1 MTEKHSLKMPT
12 DFCDPKEWRA
22 YVRAT
27 VPPEDVDFTLAYGR
41 TMLFLRF
48 YEVRGERFPGEFRAE
63 LTRID
68 GLSDPARTESLVA
81 LNDRILA
88 AMTRLLVTPPA
99 SSAGN
104 EAETPR
110 ELIDNLLGN
119 LARKNPGIAL
129 WTHYSKLIQK
139 RPYAPCWE
147 DYVAS
152 ECKDGAEDEI
162 EFTLLMGDLG
172 KLLALFRDSDLALPP
187 LCFERIAFLH
197 HLRGPERYLQA
208 RAVVQGLLEVIASCA
223 SA

>member
-12 DFCDPKEWRA
+12 DFSDPKEWRA

-48 YEVRGERFPGEFRAE
+48 YKVRGERFPEEFRAE

-68 GLSDPARTESLVA
+68 GLSDPVRTASLVK
-81 LNDRILA
+81 LNDRILSA
-88 AMTRLLVTPPA
+88 TTQFLTTRAA
-99 SSAGN
+99 SSLGN
-104 EAETPR
+104 ETKAPR
-110 ELIDNLLGN
+110 ELIDKLLDN
-119 LARKNPGIAL
+119 LARANPGFAL
-129 WTHYSKLIQK
+129 WTHYSKCVQQQ
-139 RPYAPCWE
+139 PDSPCWE
-147 DYVAS
+147 EYVAN
-152 ECKDGAEDEI
+152 ECADRVEGEI

-172 KLLALFRDSDLALPP
+172 KLLALFRNRNLALPP
-187 LCFERIAFLH
+187 HYFERISFLH
-197 HLRGPERYLQA
+197 RLRGPECNLQA

>member
-12 DFCDPKEWRA
+12 DFSDPKEWRA

-48 YEVRGERFPGEFRAE
+48 YEVRGERFPEEFRAE

-68 GLSDPARTESLVA
+68 GLSDPVRTASLVK
-81 LNDRILA
+81 LNDRILSA
-88 AMTRLLVTPPA
+88 TTQFLTTRAA
-99 SSAGN
+99 SSLGN
-104 EAETPR
+104 ETKAPS
-110 ELIDNLLGN
+110 ELIDNL
-119 LARKNPGIAL
+119 ARNNPCFAL
-129 WTHYSKLIQK
+129 WTHYSNFVQQQ
-139 RPYAPCWE
+139 PDAPCWE
-147 DYVAS
+147 EYVAN
-152 ECKDGAEDEI
+152 ECKDGADGEM

-172 KLLALFRDSDLALPP
+172 KFLALFRDRNLALPP
-187 LCFERIAFLH
+187 LYFERISFLH
-197 HLRGPERYLQA
+197 HLRGPERNLQA